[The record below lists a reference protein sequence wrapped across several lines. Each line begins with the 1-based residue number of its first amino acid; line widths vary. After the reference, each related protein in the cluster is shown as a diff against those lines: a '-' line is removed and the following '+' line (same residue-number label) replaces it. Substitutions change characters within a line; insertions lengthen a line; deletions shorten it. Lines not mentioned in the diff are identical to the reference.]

1 MNPQFRVQ
9 TPAESSGQRNLR
21 KNHRELPKNY
31 CANNSLKSGYTR
43 DLLRIRAIS
52 HRQLFSI
59 ETMLQAQVFC
69 LVSRPAAFKRR
80 TMAVF
85 STDLSQ
91 TVEVLLER
99 KNYNSV
105 KDILSTVNPADI
117 AVIFRDQP
125 AQRLLMLFR
134 LLPKETAADVFVE
147 MEPVL
152 QEQLINAF
160 SDKELA
166 DIVNEMYADDAA
178 DLVEEMPASV
188 VKRILKQASPD
199 VRRDINELLKYP
211 EDSAGSIMTPE
222 FADLHSSMT
231 AAEAL
236 DHIRLTGVDK
246 ETIDICYVIEKRK
259 LIGLVSLRTL
269 VLANARAVVSDLMDE
284 NVISVGTLDDIAVVA
299 DMFAKYDLTVMPVV
313 DGENRLVG
321 IVTVDDAIDVMRD
334 EATEDIEKMAAITP
348 SDKPYPRLS
357 VTDLYKSRIPWLLL
371 LMLSAVFTQL
381 IIGKFEAALAANI
394 ILTSFIPMLM
404 DTGGNSGSQ
413 ACVTV
418 IRGISLDE
426 IEFRDIF
433 KVVWK
438 EIRVAVLCGIC
449 LAIACFGKIM
459 LVDHMLLK
467 SESVTT
473 WVALVV
479 SLSMAVTVFLAKLV
493 GGTLPLLAKKLGFD
507 PAVMASPIIT
517 TIVDFLSLLVYFT
530 FATTILHIG

>member
-1 MNPQFRVQ
+1 
-9 TPAESSGQRNLR
+9 
-21 KNHRELPKNY
+21 
-31 CANNSLKSGYTR
+31 
-43 DLLRIRAIS
+43 
-52 HRQLFSI
+52 
-59 ETMLQAQVFC
+59 
-69 LVSRPAAFKRR
+69 
-80 TMAVF
+80 
-85 STDLSQ
+85 
-91 TVEVLLER
+91 
-99 KNYNSV
+99 
-105 KDILSTVNPADI
+105 
-117 AVIFRDQP
+117 
-125 AQRLLMLFR
+125 
-134 LLPKETAADVFVE
+134 
-147 MEPVL
+147 
-152 QEQLINAF
+152 
-160 SDKELA
+160 
-166 DIVNEMYADDAA
+166 
-178 DLVEEMPASV
+178 MPASV

-246 ETIDICYVIEKRK
+246 ETIDICYVIEKRR

-357 VTDLYKSRIPWLLL
+357 VMDLYKSRIPWLLL

-413 ACVTV
+413 SSVTI
-418 IRGISLDE
+418 IRSLSLAE
-426 IEFRDIF
+426 IRFSDIF
-433 KVVWK
+433 RIMFK
-438 EIRVAVLCGIC
+438 EMRVALLCGAT
-449 LAIACFGKIM
+449 LAVVNFGKLM
-459 LVDHMLLK
+459 LFDRLGVF
-467 SESVTT
+467 
-473 WVALVV
+473 V
-479 SLSMAVTVFLAKLV
+479 SLTVSLTLLATVVVAKFF
-493 GGTLPLLAKKLGFD
+493 GCTLPLLVKKIGLD

-517 TIVDFLSLLVYFT
+517 TIVDAIALLIYF
-530 FATTILHIG
+530 AIASAMLGI

>member
-1 MNPQFRVQ
+1 
-9 TPAESSGQRNLR
+9 
-21 KNHRELPKNY
+21 
-31 CANNSLKSGYTR
+31 
-43 DLLRIRAIS
+43 
-52 HRQLFSI
+52 
-59 ETMLQAQVFC
+59 
-69 LVSRPAAFKRR
+69 
-80 TMAVF
+80 
-85 STDLSQ
+85 
-91 TVEVLLER
+91 
-99 KNYNSV
+99 
-105 KDILSTVNPADI
+105 
-117 AVIFRDQP
+117 
-125 AQRLLMLFR
+125 
-134 LLPKETAADVFVE
+134 
-147 MEPVL
+147 
-152 QEQLINAF
+152 
-160 SDKELA
+160 
-166 DIVNEMYADDAA
+166 
-178 DLVEEMPASV
+178 MPASV

-246 ETIDICYVIEKRK
+246 ETIDICYVIEKRR

-284 NVISVGTLDDIAVVA
+284 NVISVGTLDDIAAVA

-357 VTDLYKSRIPWLLL
+357 VMDLYKSRIPWLLL

-413 ACVTV
+413 SSVTI
-418 IRGISLDE
+418 IRSLSLAE
-426 IEFRDIF
+426 IRFSDIF
-433 KVVWK
+433 RIMFK
-438 EIRVAVLCGIC
+438 EMRVALLCGAT
-449 LAIACFGKIM
+449 LAVVNFGKLM
-459 LVDHMLLK
+459 LFDRLGVF
-467 SESVTT
+467 
-473 WVALVV
+473 V
-479 SLSMAVTVFLAKLV
+479 SLTVSLTLLATVVVAKFF
-493 GGTLPLLAKKLGFD
+493 GCTLPLLVKKIGLD

-517 TIVDFLSLLVYFT
+517 TIVDAIALLIYF
-530 FATTILHIG
+530 AIASAMLGI

>member
-1 MNPQFRVQ
+1 M
-9 TPAESSGQRNLR
+9 
-21 KNHRELPKNY
+21 
-31 CANNSLKSGYTR
+31 
-43 DLLRIRAIS
+43 
-52 HRQLFSI
+52 
-59 ETMLQAQVFC
+59 
-69 LVSRPAAFKRR
+69 
-80 TMAVF
+80 
-85 STDLSQ
+85 
-91 TVEVLLER
+91 
-99 KNYNSV
+99 
-105 KDILSTVNPADI
+105 
-117 AVIFRDQP
+117 
-125 AQRLLMLFR
+125 
-134 LLPKETAADVFVE
+134 
-147 MEPVL
+147 
-152 QEQLINAF
+152 
-160 SDKELA
+160 
-166 DIVNEMYADDAA
+166 NEMYADDAA

-246 ETIDICYVIEKRK
+246 ETIDICYVIEKRR

-357 VTDLYKSRIPWLLL
+357 VMDLYKSRIPWLLL

-413 ACVTV
+413 SSVTI
-418 IRGISLDE
+418 IRSLSLAE
-426 IEFRDIF
+426 IRFSDIF
-433 KVVWK
+433 RIMFK
-438 EIRVAVLCGIC
+438 EMRVALLCGAT
-449 LAIACFGKIM
+449 LAVVNFGKLM
-459 LVDHMLLK
+459 LFDRLGVF
-467 SESVTT
+467 
-473 WVALVV
+473 V
-479 SLSMAVTVFLAKLV
+479 SLTVSLTLLATVVVAKFF
-493 GGTLPLLAKKLGFD
+493 GCTLPLLVKKIGLD

-517 TIVDFLSLLVYFT
+517 TIVDAIALLIYF
-530 FATTILHIG
+530 AIASAMLGI

>member
-1 MNPQFRVQ
+1 
-9 TPAESSGQRNLR
+9 
-21 KNHRELPKNY
+21 
-31 CANNSLKSGYTR
+31 
-43 DLLRIRAIS
+43 
-52 HRQLFSI
+52 
-59 ETMLQAQVFC
+59 
-69 LVSRPAAFKRR
+69 
-80 TMAVF
+80 
-85 STDLSQ
+85 
-91 TVEVLLER
+91 
-99 KNYNSV
+99 
-105 KDILSTVNPADI
+105 
-117 AVIFRDQP
+117 
-125 AQRLLMLFR
+125 
-134 LLPKETAADVFVE
+134 
-147 MEPVL
+147 
-152 QEQLINAF
+152 
-160 SDKELA
+160 
-166 DIVNEMYADDAA
+166 
-178 DLVEEMPASV
+178 MPASV

-246 ETIDICYVIEKRK
+246 ETIDICYVIEKRR

-413 ACVTV
+413 SSVTI
-418 IRGISLDE
+418 IRSLSLAE
-426 IEFRDIF
+426 IRFSDIF
-433 KVVWK
+433 RIMFK
-438 EIRVAVLCGIC
+438 EMRVALLCGAT
-449 LAIACFGKIM
+449 LAAVNFGKLM
-459 LVDHMLLK
+459 LFDRLGIF
-467 SESVTT
+467 
-473 WVALVV
+473 V
-479 SLSMAVTVFLAKLV
+479 SLTVSLTLLATVVVAKFF
-493 GGTLPLLAKKLGFD
+493 GCTLPLLVKKIGLD

-517 TIVDFLSLLVYFT
+517 TIVDAIALLIYF
-530 FATTILHIG
+530 AIASAMLGI

>member
-1 MNPQFRVQ
+1 
-9 TPAESSGQRNLR
+9 
-21 KNHRELPKNY
+21 
-31 CANNSLKSGYTR
+31 
-43 DLLRIRAIS
+43 
-52 HRQLFSI
+52 
-59 ETMLQAQVFC
+59 
-69 LVSRPAAFKRR
+69 
-80 TMAVF
+80 
-85 STDLSQ
+85 
-91 TVEVLLER
+91 
-99 KNYNSV
+99 
-105 KDILSTVNPADI
+105 
-117 AVIFRDQP
+117 
-125 AQRLLMLFR
+125 
-134 LLPKETAADVFVE
+134 
-147 MEPVL
+147 
-152 QEQLINAF
+152 
-160 SDKELA
+160 
-166 DIVNEMYADDAA
+166 MYADDAA

-246 ETIDICYVIEKRK
+246 ETIDICYVIEKRR

-413 ACVTV
+413 SSVTI
-418 IRGISLDE
+418 IRSLSLAE
-426 IEFRDIF
+426 IRFSDIF
-433 KVVWK
+433 RIMFK
-438 EIRVAVLCGIC
+438 EMRVALLCGAT
-449 LAIACFGKIM
+449 LAVVNFGKLM
-459 LVDHMLLK
+459 LFDRLGIF
-467 SESVTT
+467 
-473 WVALVV
+473 V
-479 SLSMAVTVFLAKLV
+479 SLTVSLTLLATVVVAKFF
-493 GGTLPLLAKKLGFD
+493 GCTLPLLVKKIGLD

-517 TIVDFLSLLVYFT
+517 TIVDAIALLIYF
-530 FATTILHIG
+530 AIASAMLGI

>member
-1 MNPQFRVQ
+1 
-9 TPAESSGQRNLR
+9 
-21 KNHRELPKNY
+21 
-31 CANNSLKSGYTR
+31 
-43 DLLRIRAIS
+43 
-52 HRQLFSI
+52 
-59 ETMLQAQVFC
+59 
-69 LVSRPAAFKRR
+69 
-80 TMAVF
+80 
-85 STDLSQ
+85 
-91 TVEVLLER
+91 
-99 KNYNSV
+99 
-105 KDILSTVNPADI
+105 
-117 AVIFRDQP
+117 
-125 AQRLLMLFR
+125 
-134 LLPKETAADVFVE
+134 
-147 MEPVL
+147 
-152 QEQLINAF
+152 
-160 SDKELA
+160 
-166 DIVNEMYADDAA
+166 MYADDAA

-246 ETIDICYVIEKRK
+246 ETIDICYVIEKRR

-357 VTDLYKSRIPWLLL
+357 VMDLYKSRIPWLLL

-413 ACVTV
+413 SSVTI
-418 IRGISLDE
+418 IRSLSLAE
-426 IEFRDIF
+426 IRFSDIF
-433 KVVWK
+433 RIMFK
-438 EIRVAVLCGIC
+438 EMRVALLCGAT
-449 LAIACFGKIM
+449 LAVVNFGKLM
-459 LVDHMLLK
+459 LFDRLGIF
-467 SESVTT
+467 
-473 WVALVV
+473 V
-479 SLSMAVTVFLAKLV
+479 SLTVSLTLLATVVVAKFF
-493 GGTLPLLAKKLGFD
+493 GCTLPLLVKKIGLD

-517 TIVDFLSLLVYFT
+517 TIVDAIALLIYF
-530 FATTILHIG
+530 AIASAMLGI

>member
-1 MNPQFRVQ
+1 
-9 TPAESSGQRNLR
+9 
-21 KNHRELPKNY
+21 
-31 CANNSLKSGYTR
+31 
-43 DLLRIRAIS
+43 
-52 HRQLFSI
+52 
-59 ETMLQAQVFC
+59 
-69 LVSRPAAFKRR
+69 
-80 TMAVF
+80 MAVF

-147 MEPVL
+147 MEPGL

-357 VTDLYKSRIPWLLL
+357 VMDLYKSRIPWLLL

-381 IIGKFEAALAANI
+381 II
-394 ILTSFIPMLM
+394 PMLM

-413 ACVTV
+413 SSVTI
-418 IRGISLDE
+418 IRSLSLAE
-426 IEFRDIF
+426 IRFSDIF
-433 KVVWK
+433 RIMFK
-438 EIRVAVLCGIC
+438 EMRVALLCGAT
-449 LAIACFGKIM
+449 LAVVNFGKLM
-459 LVDHMLLK
+459 LFDRLGIF
-467 SESVTT
+467 
-473 WVALVV
+473 V
-479 SLSMAVTVFLAKLV
+479 SLTVSLTLLATVVVAKFF
-493 GGTLPLLAKKLGFD
+493 GCTLPLLVKKIGLD

-517 TIVDFLSLLVYFT
+517 TIVDAIALLIYF
-530 FATTILHIG
+530 AIASAMLGI

>member
-1 MNPQFRVQ
+1 
-9 TPAESSGQRNLR
+9 
-21 KNHRELPKNY
+21 
-31 CANNSLKSGYTR
+31 
-43 DLLRIRAIS
+43 
-52 HRQLFSI
+52 
-59 ETMLQAQVFC
+59 
-69 LVSRPAAFKRR
+69 
-80 TMAVF
+80 MAVF

-246 ETIDICYVIEKRK
+246 ETIDICYVIEKRR

-357 VTDLYKSRIPWLLL
+357 VMDLYKSRIPWLLL

-381 IIGKFEAALAANI
+381 IIGKFEAALA
-394 ILTSFIPMLM
+394 FIPMLM

-413 ACVTV
+413 SSVTI
-418 IRGISLDE
+418 IRSLSLAE
-426 IEFRDIF
+426 IRFSDIF
-433 KVVWK
+433 RIMFK
-438 EIRVAVLCGIC
+438 EMRVALLCGAT
-449 LAIACFGKIM
+449 LAAVNFGKLM
-459 LVDHMLLK
+459 LFDRLGVF
-467 SESVTT
+467 
-473 WVALVV
+473 V
-479 SLSMAVTVFLAKLV
+479 SLTVSLTLLATVVVAKFF
-493 GGTLPLLAKKLGFD
+493 GCTLPLLVKKIGLD

-517 TIVDFLSLLVYFT
+517 TIVDAIALLIYF
-530 FATTILHIG
+530 AIASAMLGI

>member
-1 MNPQFRVQ
+1 
-9 TPAESSGQRNLR
+9 
-21 KNHRELPKNY
+21 
-31 CANNSLKSGYTR
+31 
-43 DLLRIRAIS
+43 
-52 HRQLFSI
+52 
-59 ETMLQAQVFC
+59 
-69 LVSRPAAFKRR
+69 
-80 TMAVF
+80 MAVF

-246 ETIDICYVIEKRK
+246 ETIDICYVIEKRR

-371 LMLSAVFTQL
+371 LMLSAVFTADNRKIRSCACSKHHPDIVHPDADGHGRQFRQP
-381 IIGKFEAALAANI
+381 IVRNDYTQPF
-394 ILTSFIPMLM
+394 F
-404 DTGGNSGSQ
+404 GG
-413 ACVTV
+413 
-418 IRGISLDE
+418 D
-426 IEFRDIF
+426 
-433 KVVWK
+433 
-438 EIRVAVLCGIC
+438 
-449 LAIACFGKIM
+449 
-459 LVDHMLLK
+459 
-467 SESVTT
+467 SV
-473 WVALVV
+473 
-479 SLSMAVTVFLAKLV
+479 F
-493 GGTLPLLAKKLGFD
+493 
-507 PAVMASPIIT
+507 
-517 TIVDFLSLLVYFT
+517 
-530 FATTILHIG
+530 

>member
-1 MNPQFRVQ
+1 M
-9 TPAESSGQRNLR
+9 
-21 KNHRELPKNY
+21 
-31 CANNSLKSGYTR
+31 
-43 DLLRIRAIS
+43 
-52 HRQLFSI
+52 
-59 ETMLQAQVFC
+59 
-69 LVSRPAAFKRR
+69 
-80 TMAVF
+80 
-85 STDLSQ
+85 
-91 TVEVLLER
+91 
-99 KNYNSV
+99 
-105 KDILSTVNPADI
+105 
-117 AVIFRDQP
+117 
-125 AQRLLMLFR
+125 
-134 LLPKETAADVFVE
+134 
-147 MEPVL
+147 
-152 QEQLINAF
+152 
-160 SDKELA
+160 
-166 DIVNEMYADDAA
+166 
-178 DLVEEMPASV
+178 EEMPASV

-246 ETIDICYVIEKRK
+246 ETIDICYVIEKRR

-413 ACVTV
+413 SSVTI
-418 IRGISLDE
+418 IRSLSLAE
-426 IEFRDIF
+426 IRFSDIF
-433 KVVWK
+433 RIMFK
-438 EIRVAVLCGIC
+438 EMRVALLCGAT
-449 LAIACFGKIM
+449 LAVVNFGKLM
-459 LVDHMLLK
+459 LFDRLGVF
-467 SESVTT
+467 
-473 WVALVV
+473 V
-479 SLSMAVTVFLAKLV
+479 SLTVSLTLLATVVVAKFF
-493 GGTLPLLAKKLGFD
+493 GCTLPLLVKKIGLD

-517 TIVDFLSLLVYFT
+517 TIVDAIALLIYF
-530 FATTILHIG
+530 AIASAMLGI

>member
-1 MNPQFRVQ
+1 
-9 TPAESSGQRNLR
+9 
-21 KNHRELPKNY
+21 
-31 CANNSLKSGYTR
+31 
-43 DLLRIRAIS
+43 
-52 HRQLFSI
+52 
-59 ETMLQAQVFC
+59 
-69 LVSRPAAFKRR
+69 
-80 TMAVF
+80 
-85 STDLSQ
+85 
-91 TVEVLLER
+91 
-99 KNYNSV
+99 
-105 KDILSTVNPADI
+105 
-117 AVIFRDQP
+117 
-125 AQRLLMLFR
+125 
-134 LLPKETAADVFVE
+134 

-246 ETIDICYVIEKRK
+246 ETIDICYVIEKRR

-357 VTDLYKSRIPWLLL
+357 VMDLYKSRIPWLLL

-413 ACVTV
+413 SSVTI
-418 IRGISLDE
+418 IRSLSLAE
-426 IEFRDIF
+426 IRFSDIF
-433 KVVWK
+433 RIMFK
-438 EIRVAVLCGIC
+438 EMRVALLCGAT
-449 LAIACFGKIM
+449 LAVVNFGKLM
-459 LVDHMLLK
+459 LFDRLGVF
-467 SESVTT
+467 
-473 WVALVV
+473 V
-479 SLSMAVTVFLAKLV
+479 SLTVSLTLLATVVVAKFF
-493 GGTLPLLAKKLGFD
+493 GCTLPLLVKNRTRSRCHGKSD
-507 PAVMASPIIT
+507 
-517 TIVDFLSLLVYFT
+517 YYNNC
-530 FATTILHIG
+530 

>member
-1 MNPQFRVQ
+1 
-9 TPAESSGQRNLR
+9 
-21 KNHRELPKNY
+21 
-31 CANNSLKSGYTR
+31 
-43 DLLRIRAIS
+43 
-52 HRQLFSI
+52 
-59 ETMLQAQVFC
+59 
-69 LVSRPAAFKRR
+69 
-80 TMAVF
+80 
-85 STDLSQ
+85 
-91 TVEVLLER
+91 
-99 KNYNSV
+99 
-105 KDILSTVNPADI
+105 
-117 AVIFRDQP
+117 
-125 AQRLLMLFR
+125 
-134 LLPKETAADVFVE
+134 
-147 MEPVL
+147 
-152 QEQLINAF
+152 
-160 SDKELA
+160 
-166 DIVNEMYADDAA
+166 MYADDAA

-246 ETIDICYVIEKRK
+246 ETIDICYVIEKRR

-357 VTDLYKSRIPWLLL
+357 VMDLYKSRIPWLLL

-413 ACVTV
+413 SSVTI
-418 IRGISLDE
+418 IRSLSLAE
-426 IEFRDIF
+426 IRFSDIF
-433 KVVWK
+433 RIMFK
-438 EIRVAVLCGIC
+438 EMRVALLCGAT
-449 LAIACFGKIM
+449 LAVVNFGKLM
-459 LVDHMLLK
+459 LFDRLG
-467 SESVTT
+467 
-473 WVALVV
+473 AFV
-479 SLSMAVTVFLAKLV
+479 SLTVSLTLLATVVVAKFF
-493 GGTLPLLAKKLGFD
+493 GCTLPLLVKKIGLD

-517 TIVDFLSLLVYFT
+517 TIVDAIALLIYF
-530 FATTILHIG
+530 AIASAMLGI

>member
-1 MNPQFRVQ
+1 M
-9 TPAESSGQRNLR
+9 
-21 KNHRELPKNY
+21 
-31 CANNSLKSGYTR
+31 
-43 DLLRIRAIS
+43 
-52 HRQLFSI
+52 
-59 ETMLQAQVFC
+59 
-69 LVSRPAAFKRR
+69 
-80 TMAVF
+80 
-85 STDLSQ
+85 
-91 TVEVLLER
+91 
-99 KNYNSV
+99 
-105 KDILSTVNPADI
+105 
-117 AVIFRDQP
+117 
-125 AQRLLMLFR
+125 
-134 LLPKETAADVFVE
+134 
-147 MEPVL
+147 
-152 QEQLINAF
+152 
-160 SDKELA
+160 
-166 DIVNEMYADDAA
+166 
-178 DLVEEMPASV
+178 
-188 VKRILKQASPD
+188 KQASPD

-246 ETIDICYVIEKRK
+246 ETIDICYVIEKRR

-413 ACVTV
+413 SSVTI
-418 IRGISLDE
+418 IRSLSLAE
-426 IEFRDIF
+426 IRFSDIF
-433 KVVWK
+433 RIMFK
-438 EIRVAVLCGIC
+438 EMRVALLCGAT
-449 LAIACFGKIM
+449 LAVVNFGKLMIFDR
-459 LVDHMLLK
+459 LGIF
-467 SESVTT
+467 
-473 WVALVV
+473 V
-479 SLSMAVTVFLAKLV
+479 SLTVSLTLLATVVVAKFF
-493 GGTLPLLAKKLGFD
+493 GCTLPLLVKKIGLD

-517 TIVDFLSLLVYFT
+517 TIVDAIALLIYF
-530 FATTILHIG
+530 AIASAMLGI

>member
-1 MNPQFRVQ
+1 
-9 TPAESSGQRNLR
+9 
-21 KNHRELPKNY
+21 
-31 CANNSLKSGYTR
+31 
-43 DLLRIRAIS
+43 
-52 HRQLFSI
+52 
-59 ETMLQAQVFC
+59 
-69 LVSRPAAFKRR
+69 
-80 TMAVF
+80 MAVF

-246 ETIDICYVIEKRK
+246 ETIDICYVIEKRR

-284 NVISVGTLDDIAVVA
+284 NVISVGQTVSAAQCDGSVQKPHTVAAAFDAFSGFHTADNRKIRSCACSKHHPDIVHPDA
-299 DMFAKYDLTVMPVV
+299 DGHGRQFRQP
-313 DGENRLVG
+313 
-321 IVTVDDAIDVMRD
+321 IVRNDYTQPFFGGD
-334 EATEDIEKMAAITP
+334 
-348 SDKPYPRLS
+348 S
-357 VTDLYKSRIPWLLL
+357 V
-371 LMLSAVFTQL
+371 F
-381 IIGKFEAALAANI
+381 
-394 ILTSFIPMLM
+394 
-404 DTGGNSGSQ
+404 
-413 ACVTV
+413 
-418 IRGISLDE
+418 
-426 IEFRDIF
+426 
-433 KVVWK
+433 
-438 EIRVAVLCGIC
+438 
-449 LAIACFGKIM
+449 
-459 LVDHMLLK
+459 
-467 SESVTT
+467 
-473 WVALVV
+473 
-479 SLSMAVTVFLAKLV
+479 
-493 GGTLPLLAKKLGFD
+493 
-507 PAVMASPIIT
+507 
-517 TIVDFLSLLVYFT
+517 
-530 FATTILHIG
+530 